1 MKKKILEIS
10 KKLGLSHIGS
20 CLSVLPILEEVYA
33 AKNPQDKVILDGA
46 HSHLAHT
53 LFLEEKYG
61 LTYYAEDIIK
71 RYGIHCDRQA
81 GCDVT
86 GGSLGHG
93 IGIGI
98 GIALTDRK
106 RTIYCITTDGAL
118 SEGSD
123 WEALRIRK
131 ELDLYN
137 LKIIVNMNGYT
148 ALSEIHKFDLTRRIL
163 VFCPDADIRYT
174 ENGKGFEGVQGH
186 YRVLK

>member
-1 MKKKILEIS
+1 MKDKILEIS
-10 KKLGLSHIGS
+10 KKLGLIHIGS

-33 AKNPQDKVILDGA
+33 TKNPQDKVILDGA
-46 HSHLAHT
+46 HSHLAH
-53 LFLEEKYG
+53 LVVRYYMDRLWVGADDNLIYG
-61 LTYYAEDIIK
+61 KIEDIIK
-71 RYGIHCDRQA
+71 EHGIHCDRQA

-98 GIALTDRK
+98 GLALADRK

-131 ELDLYN
+131 ELGLYN
-137 LKIIVNMNGYT
+137 LRIIVNMNGYT
-148 ALSEIHKFDLTRRIL
+148 ALSEVDNELVLDKRKITIL
-163 VFCPDADIRYT
+163 
-174 ENGKGFEGVQGH
+174 
-186 YRVLK
+186 